1 MLYRP
6 PCSDSANQSVWI
18 TSGLGQSAERS
29 TAEPPSGVVVSE
41 VASVVAGASVDGAS
55 AAAGAVVAGS
65 VTSAGTVSG
74 AAVVAGALV
83 VSAPP
88 ASSSSSSPQAATI
101 NARANTPAEI
111 RIERDRV
118 MCPPGGLRW
127 WWCWSWFGWDGLAGP

>member
-18 TSGLGQSAERS
+18 TSGLGQSADRS
-29 TAEPPSGVVVSE
+29 TAEPPSGAVVSE
-41 VASVVAGASVDGAS
+41 VVSVVASVVVGASAVVGGAASVVAGAAS
-55 AAAGAVVAGS
+55 VVAG
-65 VTSAGTVSG
+65 
-74 AAVVAGALV
+74 AASVVAGALV
-83 VSAPP
+83 VSAQP

-118 MCPPGGLRW
+118 MCPPGGLW
-127 WWCWSWFGWDGLAGP
+127 WWW